1 MILITDS
8 GSTKADWA
16 LVDQGV
22 CVSRVK
28 TCGFNPYMQTADE
41 MVCRLKDSALQKI
54 ADNGV
59 EALWFYGAGCTPGEK
74 SESVAMALR
83 AVFGRECKIHVE
95 SDMLGAARALCQDK
109 EGIACILGTGSN
121 SCLYD
126 GRKIVAQVPPLG
138 YILGDEGSG
147 AHLGK
152 LLVGDILK
160 RQMPR
165 EITEAFF
172 DELGMTMTDIIDKV
186 YRQPFPNR
194 WLASLSPFIHLHLAN
209 EAVREMAT
217 GAFTAFFTRNVC
229 NYDRPDLPVG
239 LVGSVA
245 YYYQEVIREAADK
258 LGLTIGQVRQTPMEG
273 LILELELI
281 MDNG

>member
-209 EAVREMAT
+209 EAVREMAMR
-217 GAFTAFFTRNVC
+217 AFTAFFTRNVC

-281 MDNG
+281 MDN

>member
-16 LVDQGV
+16 LVDKGV
-22 CVSRVK
+22 CVSRIQ

-41 MVCRLKDSALQKI
+41 MVCHLKDSALQKI
-54 ADNGV
+54 ADSGV
-59 EALWFYGAGCTPGEK
+59 DALWFYGAGCTPGEK

-83 AVFGRECKIHVE
+83 AVFGNECAVHVE
-95 SDMLGAARALCQDK
+95 SDMLGAARALCQDR

-121 SCLYD
+121 SCLYN
-126 GRKIVAQVPPLG
+126 GHKIVANIPALG

-152 LLVGDILK
+152 LLVGNVLK
-160 RQMPR
+160 NQMPR
-165 EITEAFF
+165 EVTEAFF
-172 DELGMTMTDIIDKV
+172 DEVGMSLTDIIDKV

-194 WLASLSPFIHLHLAN
+194 WLASLSPFILRNLAH
-209 EAVREMAT
+209 ESVRTMALES
-217 GAFTAFFTRNVC
+217 FTAFFTRNVMS
-229 NYDRPDLPVG
+229 YQRPDLPVG

-245 YYYQEVIREAADK
+245 YYYQEVIREAATQ
-258 LGLTIGQVRQTPMEG
+258 LGLTIGQVMQTPMEG
-273 LILELELI
+273 LIR
-281 MDNG
+281 G

>member
-16 LVDQGV
+16 LVDKGV
-22 CVSRVK
+22 CVSRIQ

-41 MVCRLKDSALQKI
+41 MVCHLKDSALQKI
-54 ADNGV
+54 ADSGV
-59 EALWFYGAGCTPGEK
+59 DALWFYGAGCTPGEK

-83 AVFGRECKIHVE
+83 AVFGNECAVHVE
-95 SDMLGAARALCQDK
+95 SDMLGAARALCQDR

-121 SCLYD
+121 SCLYN
-126 GRKIVAQVPPLG
+126 GHKIVANIPALG

-152 LLVGDILK
+152 LLVGNVLK
-160 RQMPR
+160 KQMPR
-165 EITEAFF
+165 EVTEAFF
-172 DELGMTMTDIIDKV
+172 DEVGMSLTDIIDKV

-194 WLASLSPFIHLHLAN
+194 WLASLSPFILRNLAH
-209 EAVREMAT
+209 ESVRTMALES
-217 GAFTAFFTRNVC
+217 FTAFFTRNVMG
-229 NYDRPDLPVG
+229 YQRPDLPVG

-245 YYYQEVIREAADK
+245 YYYQEVIREAATQ
-258 LGLTIGQVRQTPMEG
+258 LGLTIGQVMQTPMEG
-273 LILELELI
+273 LIR
-281 MDNG
+281 G

>member
-16 LVDQGV
+16 LVDKGV
-22 CVSRVK
+22 CVSRIQ

-41 MVCRLKDSALQKI
+41 MVCHLKDSALQKI
-54 ADNGV
+54 ADSGV
-59 EALWFYGAGCTPGEK
+59 DALWFYGAGCTPGEK

-83 AVFGRECKIHVE
+83 AVFGNECAVHVE

-126 GRKIVAQVPPLG
+126 GRKIVAQVPALG

-152 LLVGDILK
+152 LLVGNVLK
-160 RQMPR
+160 GQMPK
-165 EITEAFF
+165 EVTEAFF
-172 DELGMTMTDIIDKV
+172 DEVGMTLTDIIDKV

-194 WLASLSPFIHLHLAN
+194 WLASLSPFIRRNLAH
-209 EAVREMAT
+209 EAVRTMALES
-217 GAFTAFFTRNVC
+217 FTAFFTRNVMG
-229 NYDRPDLPVG
+229 YQRPDLSVG

-245 YYYQEVIREAADK
+245 YHYKELVTEAANN
-258 LGLTIGQVRQTPMEG
+258 LGLTISTIEQSPIHG
-273 LILELELI
+273 LI
-281 MDNG
+281 NWN